1 MVEHVLNLVLGG
13 VSSHGNRDLAV
24 LEADAVVVIR
34 LEMPGP
40 ALEHLVYD
48 ARLPDDVVGSLAA
61 ALLIGHAPAEVVPF
75 GLACLLG
82 AQHAAHLGDPTGK
95 AQHAGVLHDHGAVAG
110 PCTG

>member
-1 MVEHVLNLVLGG
+1 
-13 VSSHGNRDLAV
+13 
-24 LEADAVVVIR
+24 
-34 LEMPGP
+34 MPGP

-95 AQHAGVLHDHGAVAG
+95 AQHAGVLHDHGAVAARARDDGDPGARELHERLDELGAGLAG
-110 PCTG
+110 PWFTVALRP